1 MMEDYFMGLMKKL
14 SNVILL
20 SSFVLSVLGCG
31 AKVSKPEVINDP
43 KPEPPVAHQVVNQNI
58 GTSGGKVEDGDN
70 VKINVPAGALSANTN
85 ISVQYVEDQSFI
97 SEKASIGFL
106 GGIEFGPSGTTFDQP
121 VQVSL
126 RLTDAPKFDGLSVF
140 CYDETYQTWDYVA
153 PATYSNGVATF
164 TVDHFSKY
172 EVLDLSEAMMLK
184 FYDLVF
190 EAYLNGK
197 PDSWISQTYK
207 DYLINEKHV
216 MDYYTTYGGYWYE
229 PCGLFVY
236 GQYYINGKDGDQEAL
251 HIDVGESNSFGDRF
265 GVSNIAG
272 LTVSREKYY
281 KARENATETTQIV
294 DVTVIVDYKMITPQI
309 ELSATENALKKG
321 ESATVYVYT
330 HYAKPSNKLF
340 PDIVLPNYP
349 LSLPLPLEHLYTNK
363 DELTTNGQGKAMF
376 VVTSR
381 DGKAETIEVLFLVG
395 GYFGTSVSNYIS
407 FAEKTKKTFEFT
419 GHISQELSFEYW
431 VLDPDAHGETQTG
444 TLDSYTLTIDE
455 NTPGKLSVKVDY
467 DMNGII
473 SFENRYSFAG
483 IISYSNVSISA
494 NGNAAKGQ
502 TTSVYIADY
511 HDGQGNPIH
520 QEEHKTRRLE
530 YQLFQGGGQA
540 TINPLNQVGFSG
552 SDVLGLT
559 FISYDDAV
567 NLPTFITYEGTGYEY
582 ASYKVKTVL
591 NSSSSESFDEGDATF
606 NCKYNFNYGP
616 ALIGVEQKA
625 GTQTITKD
633 NYLKSS
639 GFFLEPYDPDCYI
652 DKESAKGSTT
662 QTLTLTKI
670 K

>member
-1 MMEDYFMGLMKKL
+1 MGLMKKL

-31 AKVSKPEVINDP
+31 TKVSKPEVINDP

-126 RLTDAPKFDGLSVF
+126 KLTDKPKFEGLSVF

-321 ESATVYVYT
+321 ESAMVYVYT

-349 LSLPLPLEHLYTNK
+349 LSLPLPLDHLYTNK
-363 DELTTNGQGKAMF
+363 DELTTNEQGKATF
-376 VVTSR
+376 VATSR
-381 DGKAETIEVLFLVG
+381 DGEPETIEVNFTVG

-407 FAEKTKKTFEFT
+407 FAKKNKDTFDMT
-419 GHISQELSFEYW
+419 GHISCSASMEYRI
-431 VLDPDAHGETQTG
+431 LDEDYTGGFNGQTTVTVNSNSAG
-444 TLDSYTLTIDE
+444 TLDIQI
-455 NTPGKLSVKVDY
+455 DY
-467 DMNGII
+467 DFNGII
-473 SFENRYSFAG
+473 TWDGDYSYSG
-483 IISYSNVSISA
+483 LISYTGVTVKVHGTSSSASI
-494 NGNAAKGQ
+494 
-502 TTSVYIADY
+502 TSHSELSY
-511 HDGQGNPIH
+511 HDGQGNLIH
-520 QEEHKTRRLE
+520 EVSHRTVSESYTV
-530 YQLFQGGGQA
+530 FSGGNA
-540 TINPLNQVGFSG
+540 TINPVNQLGFSG
-552 SDVLGLT
+552 TNVYGFSVCT
-559 FISYDDAV
+559 FDNWE
-567 NLPTFITYEGTGYEY
+567 NLPTFIMYEGTGETSTKVDGYYSINSEY
-582 ASYKVKTVL
+582 VDL
-591 NSSSSESFDEGDATF
+591 SSSDSSTF
-606 NCKYNFNYGP
+606 RCLYQIAYGGP
-616 ALIGVEQKA
+616 IVGEITKKV

-633 NYLKSS
+633 NYMKNS
-639 GFFLEPYDPDCYI
+639 GMLWEPRDFEGLVDR
-652 DKESAKGSTT
+652 DSASGSTT
-662 QTLTLTKI
+662 QTLTMTKR